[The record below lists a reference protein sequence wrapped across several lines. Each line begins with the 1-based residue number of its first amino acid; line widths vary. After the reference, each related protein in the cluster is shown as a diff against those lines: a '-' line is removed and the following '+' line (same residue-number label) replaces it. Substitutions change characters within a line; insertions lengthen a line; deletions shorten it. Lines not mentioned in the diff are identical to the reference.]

1 MTRIMTIIVKE
12 MRTVLILSVSGD
24 FSLRKMSDKHISN
37 LIALFNFKLAE
48 WLMNNITIPREF
60 LNEITNYAELSF
72 NSLSF

>member
-1 MTRIMTIIVKE
+1 MTIIVKE

-60 LNEITNYAELSF
+60 LNENKNYAELSF